1 MEEWEGILLGA
12 CGVVLTLSLTYSFIH
27 SFTHLLLIVIMSDV
41 IVPRNFKLLDEVC
54 DVCVCVCE

>member
-27 SFTHLLLIVIMSDV
+27 SFIHSFTSYSDHV
-41 IVPRNFKLLDEVC
+41 GRDCTKKFQVAR
-54 DVCVCVCE
+54 